1 MSNMYFILCAAM
13 NKVSD
18 LNLAIATYNAGILP
32 SLSVYNYNENS
43 YSIDRLRNSID
54 RLHDDMIKFKSITNS
69 NDIVI
74 STSVDGVINIDKI
87 IAMNPAYVEILGYNN
102 KKQISAFEKLKRSNI
117 KIILKQVYVENI
129 SSIKDIAHTLYAII
143 LKNEKSAGLNCPQK
157 KTLNEQVKVIREHY
171 SDIRI
176 IASGGVYD
184 KNDIDRMINDG
195 ADGVSIGTLFA
206 LSSESKI
213 TNDVKNNLIANKNKL
228 STLKKINTPYFHNCI
243 IFNENIKP
251 NHSIFHHPPIDFNY
265 TNFLIEGIETGTKG
279 LVYMGYAIKRIDK
292 IETVKQIMKRLTEN
306 NYE

>member
-1 MSNMYFILCAAM
+1 MYFILCAGM

-32 SLSVYNYNENS
+32 SLSVFNYKSLYDELS
-43 YSIDRLRNSID
+43 
-54 RLHDDMIKFKSITNS
+54 DDMIKFKSITNS
-69 NDIVI
+69 NDITI
-74 STSVDGVINIDKI
+74 STCIDDVINIDKI
-87 IAMNPAYVEILGYNN
+87 IAMNPAYVEILGYDDR
-102 KKQISAFEKLKRSNI
+102 KQISAFEKLKRSNI

-143 LKNEKSAGLNCPQK
+143 LKNEKSAGLNCPQT

-184 KNDIDRMINDG
+184 KNDIDQMIKDG

-206 LSSESKI
+206 LSNESKI
-213 TNDVKNNLIANKNKL
+213 TNDVKSNLIANKNKL
-228 STLKKINTPYFHNCI
+228 SMIKKINSPYFHNCI
-243 IFNENIKP
+243 VFNKNIRT
-251 NHSIFHHPPIDFNY
+251 NHHIDSNY
-265 TNFLIEGIETGTKG
+265 TNFLIEGIETGTNG
-279 LVYMGYAIKRIDK
+279 LVYMGHAIKHIDK

>member
-1 MSNMYFILCAAM
+1 MYFILCAAM
-13 NKVSD
+13 NRVSD
-18 LNLAIATYNAGILP
+18 LNLAIATYNVGVLP
-32 SLSVYNYNENS
+32 SLSVFNYKSLYNELS
-43 YSIDRLRNSID
+43 
-54 RLHDDMIKFKSITNS
+54 DDMIKFKSITNS

-74 STSVDGVINIDKI
+74 STCIDDIINIDKI
-87 IAMNPAYVEILGYNN
+87 IAMNPAYVEILGYDDRR
-102 KKQISAFEKLKRSNI
+102 QISTFEKLKRNNI
-117 KIILKQVYVENI
+117 KIILKQVYIENV

-143 LKNEKSAGLNCPQK
+143 LKNEKSAGLNCPQT

-184 KNDIDRMINDG
+184 KNDIDEMIKDG

-206 LSSESKI
+206 LSNESKI

-228 STLKKINTPYFHNCI
+228 SMLKKINSPYFHNCI
-243 IFNENIKP
+243 VFNKNIRT
-251 NHSIFHHPPIDFNY
+251 NHHIDSNY

-279 LVYMGYAIKRIDK
+279 LVYMGHAIKHIAK

-306 NYE
+306 NHE